1 MKIYKVL
8 NPITG
13 EYADTTTKE
22 KCLAKLAETA
32 WNFYLSQTHN
42 QPYTVVTVNEDGS
55 EVWQTPTGDTIL
67 SPAQIEET
75 LQAGLPQTL
84 PVSILGE

>member
-13 EYADTTTKE
+13 EYADTNNKE
-22 KCLAKLAETA
+22 ECLAALAETA
-32 WNFYLSQTHN
+32 WQFYLAHTHN
-42 QPYTVVTVNEDGS
+42 QPYVAVTVNEDGS
-55 EVWQTPTGDTIL
+55 EVWQVPSGETIL
-67 SPAQIEET
+67 SPAQIE
-75 LQAGLPQTL
+75 AAMADPLPQTL

>member
-13 EYADTTTKE
+13 EYADTNNKE
-22 KCLAKLAETA
+22 ECLAALAETA
-32 WNFYLSQTHN
+32 WNFYLSHTHG
-42 QPYTVVTVNEDGS
+42 QPYTVVTVNEDSS
-55 EVWQTPTGDTIL
+55 EVWQAPTGETIL
-67 SPAQIEET
+67 SPAQIEAA
-75 LQAGLPQTL
+75 LADPLPQTL